1 VRVLIFYNSAEIE
14 NTFGSLCRSR
24 NSGVEL
30 KLRDELS
37 TCVSALE
44 RANLA
49 RSNGNGSNGNG
60 HDGAP
65 VDLVYLDV
73 SGMPAAQRTRSLRR
87 LLAISGTAVGILD
100 PQDELADPA
109 AWIREGAADYVG
121 ARASELKIKARRF
134 EEVLEWRAKQLED
147 AARPSNDD
155 TDARHPAK
163 GEQRVNVRSGAS
175 ANLEVHP
182 DFPWARL
189 PLLNLIPSPSQW
201 SLIQTGTEYSFAMMY
216 VGLDLQLGVS
226 SDSRVGLLQSSVKDF
241 CTALKDE
248 IAPFHGK
255 LWFWK
260 DTSGLVLFPFDG
272 ESGDAIVAAMRIVL
286 IRLFWQAEGR
296 TNYVTKNFRL
306 ALDVGNTVYSDGAQ
320 RETLVSDMVN
330 FMFHLGAKHARDGQ
344 FVISTE
350 LLSQCPDGLRPY
362 FVPNGSFGGKKI
374 WRMRDVVLPH
384 SSGNK

>member
-1 VRVLIFYNSAEIE
+1 MRVLIFYNSAKIE
-14 NTFGSLCRSR
+14 NTFGSLSRSR
-24 NSGVEL
+24 NSDVEL

-37 TCVSALE
+37 SCVSALE
-44 RANLA
+44 RTSLA
-49 RSNGNGSNGNG
+49 ASNGNGGNG

-100 PQDELADPA
+100 PQDELVDPA
-109 AWIREGAADYVG
+109 AWFREGAADYVG
-121 ARASELKIKARRF
+121 GRASELKIKARRF
-134 EEVLEWRAKQLED
+134 EEVLEWRATQLED
-147 AARPSNDD
+147 AARPSNDG
-155 TDARHPAK
+155 AAPHQAN
-163 GEQRVNVRSGAS
+163 GEQRADVRSGAS

-201 SLIQTGTEYSFAMMY
+201 SLVQKGTEYSFAMMY

-226 SDSRVGLLQSSVKDF
+226 SDSRLGLLQSSVNDF
-241 CTALKDE
+241 CTALIDE

-306 ALDVGNTVYSDGAQ
+306 ALDVGNTVYSDGSQ

-330 FMFHLGAKHARDGQ
+330 FMFHLGAKHAQEGQ

-350 LLSQCPDGLRPY
+350 MLSRCPDGLRPC

-374 WRMRDVVLPH
+374 WRMREFALPH
-384 SSGNK
+384 SSGRR